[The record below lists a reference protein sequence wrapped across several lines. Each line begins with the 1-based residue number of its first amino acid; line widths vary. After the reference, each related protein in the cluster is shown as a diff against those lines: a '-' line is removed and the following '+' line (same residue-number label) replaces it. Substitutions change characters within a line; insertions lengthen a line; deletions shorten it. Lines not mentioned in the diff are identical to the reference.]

1 MRLRIGTA
9 ALCALLAAGPALAAE
24 TPQTKSKAERSC
36 FRPDSINGFTVIDDQ
51 TVDVTITP
59 KTVYRLTLFSPSPDI
74 DWSLRIGIDA
84 RGRPWV
90 CSGYDADIIVP
101 DATGRRRYPV
111 TDIRKLT
118 PDEIAAETAKGK
130 KNKKG

>member
-1 MRLRIGTA
+1 MRFLIGSA
-9 ALCALLAAGPALAAE
+9 ALCALLVAGPVLAADA
-24 TPQTKSKAERSC
+24 PKAKAKTSC

-51 TVDVTITP
+51 TVDVTISRND
-59 KTVYRLTLFSPSPDI
+59 VYRLTLFMPSPDI
-74 DWSLRIGIDA
+74 DWSLRIGIDS

-90 CSGYDADIIVP
+90 CSGYDAEIIVP

-118 PDEIAAETAKGK
+118 PEEIAAEKAKGK
-130 KNKKG
+130 KDKKG